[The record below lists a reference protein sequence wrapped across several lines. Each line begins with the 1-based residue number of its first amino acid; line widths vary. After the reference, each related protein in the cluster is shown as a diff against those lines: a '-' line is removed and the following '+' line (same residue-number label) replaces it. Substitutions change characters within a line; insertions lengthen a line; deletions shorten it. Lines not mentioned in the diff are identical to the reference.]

1 VCGAEE
7 EDGSCHHNI
16 CHTKRAQNASTRLF
30 VLLTIHFGIP
40 VGTLI
45 AWESFYVPVPGT
57 M

>member
-1 VCGAEE
+1 MCGAEE